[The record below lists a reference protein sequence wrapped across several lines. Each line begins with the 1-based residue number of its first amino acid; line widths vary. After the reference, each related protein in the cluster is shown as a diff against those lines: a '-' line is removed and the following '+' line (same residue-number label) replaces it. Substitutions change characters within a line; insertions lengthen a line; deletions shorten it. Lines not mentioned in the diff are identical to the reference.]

1 MNLSRDLYM
10 KKENVSNTNLIDG
23 ENIARKKKVRYCAF
37 CTLICTMDS
46 ARLNPNANFHAS
58 FKFKIPKIPKF

>member
-23 ENIARKKKVRYCAF
+23 ENIARKKGGLFSTISTIKSKLVSRK
-37 CTLICTMDS
+37 
-46 ARLNPNANFHAS
+46 R
-58 FKFKIPKIPKF
+58 